1 MRHARPAFSALSA
14 QVWRAAVFA
23 VLFTLGAGLLALA
36 LPFVVMHAIEAAE
49 RRQSLD
55 GLLFIA
61 GLGMVAAML
70 RSVLL
75 AARDRLLL
83 QAALWLDHIAGS
95 AVLTDRLDRGV
106 MPEALDADRTALD
119 RCVQAIA
126 GPAVASLLDA
136 LAAVVPLTLLF
147 LIHPALGAVSLL
159 FVASFV
165 ASALVRAR
173 ASILAHSKAASAR
186 AAADR
191 AWRTAAANGPMI
203 AARRMSAG
211 IVADWETLSR
221 VAVVSAYGFARPAR
235 QMAAIL
241 RAVDLASC
249 VVIAMAGVCLVQS
262 DSLTLAGL
270 AAAVV
275 LHVMLTRAVLSA
287 HDRVPELAG
296 LEAAL
301 LHLGASPVAMADR
314 AAPVVPTTQ
323 ATATQAT
330 APVTQAPVAA
340 TPTHVPP
347 RIPAHPARP
356 TFEPAAPLPTARPPA
371 AYGIGGAYRGGL

>member
-14 QVWRAAVFA
+14 QVWRAVAFA
-23 VLFTLGAGLLALA
+23 ALFTVGAGLLALA

-49 RRQSLD
+49 RRQSID
-55 GLLFIA
+55 GLLF
-61 GLGMVAAML
+61 VAALGLAAAVL
-70 RSVLL
+70 RSILL
-75 AARDRLLL
+75 AARDRILL
-83 QAALWLDHIAGS
+83 QAALWLDHTAGS

-119 RCVQAIA
+119 RCVQAIS
-126 GPAVASLLDA
+126 GPAVASVLDA
-136 LAAVVPLTLLF
+136 MAAIVPLTLLF
-147 LIHPALGAVSLL
+147 IIHPALGAVSLV
-159 FVASFV
+159 FVAGLI

-173 ASILAHSKAASAR
+173 AAALAQGKAASAR
-186 AAADR
+186 AKADK

-211 IVADWETLSR
+211 VVADWETLSR
-221 VAVVSAYGFARPAR
+221 AAVIGAYGLARPAR

-241 RAVDLASC
+241 RAIDLISC
-249 VVIAMAGVCLVQS
+249 VAIAIVGVWLVQS

-296 LEAAL
+296 LEAGL
-301 LHLGASPVAMADR
+301 QHLNATPAAMADR
-314 AAPVVPTTQ
+314 
-323 ATATQAT
+323 T
-330 APVTQAPVAA
+330 APVATTAAQPLAPPIEAIPM
-340 TPTHVPP
+340 PTHAAVEAQPSRRP
-347 RIPAHPARP
+347 THPARP
-356 TFEPAAPLPTARPPA
+356 VFETAAPLPTARPPA